1 MDIYK
6 TVQDEA
12 FSELVE
18 KHSRFIGYAN
28 PVEKES
34 DAISFIEK
42 IKTKHWDAKH
52 NVYAYSLLKDNV
64 MRYSDDGEPH
74 GTAGMPVLDI
84 LKKNEVTNTVI
95 VVTRYFG
102 GILLGTGGLVRAYT
116 SVARLALDNAGII
129 NMVSCF
135 KIKLSCAYNLYGKVS
150 SILIGLGSK
159 IEESN
164 FLDNVKIVF
173 YIEKGKLNLLNN
185 RLNDASSGAI
195 KAEIVEEKYTAINLF

>member
-1 MDIYK
+1 
-6 TVQDEA
+6 
-12 FSELVE
+12 
-18 KHSRFIGYAN
+18 
-28 PVEKES
+28 
-34 DAISFIEK
+34 
-42 IKTKHWDAKH
+42 
-52 NVYAYSLLKDNV
+52 

-84 LKKNEVTNTVI
+84 LKNNEVTNTVI

-102 GILLGTGGLVRAYT
+102 GILLGTGGLVRAY
-116 SVARLALDNAGII
+116 SAAARLALDNAGII

-135 KIKLSCAYNLYGKVS
+135 RMQLSCAYNLYGKVS

-185 RLNDASSGAI
+185 KLNDASSGTI